1 MYIHNRHFIII
12 KVVMSDYDNIKYVVI
27 TIYNYSYTVLISLS

>member
-12 KVVMSDYDNIKYVVI
+12 KVVMSDYDNIKVCCN
-27 TIYNYSYTVLISLS
+27 YNL